1 MPWSRNTLWRQ
12 GNILTRNDFEKVGL
26 PETPDV
32 ALALAISHDCDIANE
47 DLGME
52 PVVEFILAN
61 VIEQAVGNY
70 KLGKNPRVL
79 HLDVKHEGKP
89 AFLKLIASR
98 RVAVRKEELAAV
110 QPSGAYAV
118 NSSSIQVLQS
128 WLAARYR
135 RHALPNSLVD
145 RLKTVFDYI
154 EKNGKKNASGIL
166 SFRLSYEP
174 EYELPPAEPYE
185 IWLSIV
191 YIEDQAEYKPMA
203 KELADSLKN
212 EFLHLIEKTRDYG
225 HVDLRQC
232 RAFSEFEFS
241 LGDMRKTVE
250 YHLEHLSY
258 RTDPPGPT
266 TEATP
271 LDFKRTSEN
280 QPTVDNARQIND
292 SSALLSCNDLLS
304 KIWQWLRRGVS

>member
-1 MPWSRNTLWRQ
+1 MAH
-12 GNILTRNDFEKVGL
+12 NDFKKVGL
-26 PETPDV
+26 PEAPDV
-32 ALALAISHDCDIANE
+32 ALAVAISHDCDIAND
-47 DLGME
+47 DLDME

-98 RVAVRKEELAAV
+98 RVAVRKDELAAV

-135 RHALPNSLVD
+135 RPALPNSLVD
-145 RLKTVFDYI
+145 RLRAVFDYI

-174 EYELPPAEPYE
+174 GEELPPEEPYE
-185 IWLSIV
+185 LWLSLV
-191 YIEDQAEYKPMA
+191 YIEDHAEYGPMA
-203 KELADSLKN
+203 KQLADNLKA
-212 EFLHLIEKTRDYG
+212 EFPRLVEKMKSYG
-225 HVDLRQC
+225 CIDLRQC
-232 RAFSEFEFS
+232 EAFSESEFS
-241 LGDMRKTVE
+241 LKDMRGTIE
-250 YHLEHLSY
+250 YRLEYLSY
-258 RTDPPGPT
+258 RTDPPGPITET
-266 TEATP
+266 TL
-271 LDFKRTSEN
+271 LDFKRTSEI
-280 QPTVDNARQIND
+280 QPTVDNTRQINE
-292 SSALLSCNDLLS
+292 SSALLNHSNLLS
-304 KIWQWLRRGVS
+304 KIWQWLRPGVS